1 MKTKKYPCLWVSVLY
16 FLCALLY
23 VAKMLLAYGVAFG
36 EKLDIDSIASIVY
49 AFVFLTFGLLLF
61 TKEYPLAIPVW
72 HALNGMANFIHCAVE
87 LMGTAM
93 IAVVFGIL
101 SSLGDETSNSVSLPP
116 VFAFVHI
123 AAFLAGMTACV
134 VFIIIYKKKLLGFTP
149 IFYIPAAVSVL
160 WVASTVAVLCIT
172 GESRY
177 AFDAVISLLYTV
189 SLVLTGKILKNN

>member
-101 SSLGDETSNSVSLPP
+101 SSLSDETNNSVSLPP

>member
-1 MKTKKYPCLWVSVLY
+1 MWVSVLY

-101 SSLGDETSNSVSLPP
+101 SSLGDETNNSVSLPP

>member
-1 MKTKKYPCLWVSVLY
+1 MWVSVLY

-101 SSLGDETSNSVSLPP
+101 SSLSDETNNSVSLPP

>member
-101 SSLGDETSNSVSLPP
+101 SSLGDETNNSVSLPP